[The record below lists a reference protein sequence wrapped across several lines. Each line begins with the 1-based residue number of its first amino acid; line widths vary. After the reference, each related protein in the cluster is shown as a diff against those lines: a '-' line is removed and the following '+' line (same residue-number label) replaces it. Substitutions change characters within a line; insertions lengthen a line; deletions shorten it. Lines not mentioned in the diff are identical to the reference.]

1 MLKSVTYLPKPRGDV
16 EISSSLRGIIHW
28 FMWMDA
34 GMVVGVGVFMTV
46 GMELYVHTLGWD
58 VPMLGVVM

>member
-1 MLKSVTYLPKPRGDV
+1 
-16 EISSSLRGIIHW
+16 
-28 FMWMDA
+28 
-34 GMVVGVGVFMTV
+34 MVVGVGVFMTV